1 MHNPLF
7 VIVVSMIVGAALGW
21 VSEKIAVVLAA
32 RPIPQRA

>member
-1 MHNPLF
+1 MHDLLL
-7 VIVVSMIVGAALGW
+7 VSVVSMIVGAALGW